1 MSTVVTLTD
10 EQLDLLADRVAESMR
25 DELEALLRA
34 YAPSS
39 FVSGLVDAQTVAA
52 ALGVSRKFIYAHAL
66 ELGGRQLVAG
76 GPWRFDLA
84 VALATHSQR
93 APAPEPQRPRPTR
106 RPLASDT
113 PLLPIRRAVVNG

>member
-1 MSTVVTLTD
+1 MTLT
-10 EQLDLLADRVAESMR
+10 ADDVELVAQRVAELMR

-34 YAPSS
+34 HAPSS
-39 FVSGLVDAQTVAA
+39 FVPGLVDAQTVAA

-76 GPWRFDLA
+76 GPLRFDLA
-84 VALATHSQR
+84 VALAAHSQPT
-93 APAPEPQRPRPTR
+93 AAPEPRRPRLTR

-113 PLLPIRRAVVNG
+113 PLLPIRGTVVNA